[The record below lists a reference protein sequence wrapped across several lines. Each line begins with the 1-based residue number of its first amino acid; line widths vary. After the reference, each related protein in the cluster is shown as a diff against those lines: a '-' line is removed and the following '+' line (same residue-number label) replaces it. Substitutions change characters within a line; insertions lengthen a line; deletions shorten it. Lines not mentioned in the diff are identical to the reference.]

1 MLVIFECMNSLVTRI
16 MGIFTDTV
24 VPVVL
29 LRQSS
34 SRRSAPRKKRHA
46 FWVKLSVP
54 FETVVSLLKF
64 VTHINKLRHYIVI
77 S

>member
-1 MLVIFECMNSLVTRI
+1 MHVIFECMNSLVVTRI
-16 MGIFTDTV
+16 MGIFADTV

-46 FWVKLSVP
+46 SIAF
-54 FETVVSLLKF
+54 
-64 VTHINKLRHYIVI
+64 
-77 S
+77 

>member
-1 MLVIFECMNSLVTRI
+1 MIFECMNSLVVTRI

-34 SRRSAPRKKRHA
+34 SSWGAPRKERHA
-46 FWVKLSVP
+46 FFAFNRFLTHQRWK
-54 FETVVSLLKF
+54 
-64 VTHINKLRHYIVI
+64 VTRWMNIYTC
-77 S
+77 